1 MSSRLAAL
9 VRALLLVTLAL
20 GVATTGAVPRPRIAI
35 VKSSS
40 IPPFEQAT
48 AAIVETLR
56 RSALQP
62 EVLTFDLDGDQE
74 KSAEILPQLHRGT
87 PTAIVTVG
95 SLATTVV
102 LGDPWD
108 VPVLFSM
115 VLYPAQSGFV
125 TRPGRGVTGAS
136 LDLPLDRQFET
147 IRRLLPAA
155 KRVGVL
161 YHPSE
166 TGTIVDTARAVAAQH
181 GFTLTAKQVS
191 DPGMAVGALTELME
205 TVEAVWTV
213 ADSHVFTPQTTSALV
228 LAALRKGIPLVGL
241 SPAQV
246 RIGALAALSC
256 DYGDV
261 GTQTAEL
268 ALKVL
273 GGEHAAAL
281 TPAAPRKLSLAL
293 NLRTAE
299 HLGITIAPE
308 LEREA
313 GEVIR

>member
-1 MSSRLAAL
+1 MSSRLASL
-9 VRALLLVTLAL
+9 VRALLLVALAL
-20 GVATTGAVPRPRIAI
+20 GVATTGAAPRTRIAI

-62 EVLTFDLDGDQE
+62 EVVTFDLDGDQE

-161 YHPSE
+161 YHPTE
-166 TGTIVDTARAVAAQH
+166 TGTIVDTARPVAAQH

-191 DPGMAVGALTELME
+191 DPGMAVAALTELME
-205 TVEAVWTV
+205 TVDAVWTV

-228 LAALRKGIPLVGL
+228 LAALRKGVPLVGL

-261 GTQTAEL
+261 GAQTAEL

-281 TPAAPRKLSLAL
+281 TPAAPRKLSLVL

-308 LEREA
+308 IEREA